1 MKVTKMKNFK
11 KKIVVITG
19 AAAGMGRAYAVE
31 FARLG
36 AILALNDFDKA
47 GLDETIRLISKKYPK
62 VKVLGKAFDVGS
74 REQMNEFAEQ
84 VKLTFGNAHV
94 IINNAG
100 IAGGAKPV
108 WEITDEAL
116 DRVIRVNLMGVIHG
130 TRAFLP
136 QLFANKE
143 GAVINVSSI
152 FGLVGT
158 PFNSDYCATKFAV
171 RGFTEALM
179 VELHD
184 TPIQVHLVHPG
195 GIKTNI
201 AKGSENGAE
210 FEEKYL
216 KTTPEDMVKHVIK
229 KVKQNEPRIVYG
241 YQARRVWFA
250 SLALRLKAR
259 NEVFYKEFKEF
270 IDQYKPF

>member
-1 MKVTKMKNFK
+1 MKSFKNK
-11 KKIVVITG
+11 VVVITG
-19 AAAGMGRAYAVE
+19 AGAGMGRSYALE

-36 AILALNDFDKA
+36 SIVALNDYDKN
-47 GLDETIRLISKKYPK
+47 GLDETIRLINQKYPK
-62 VKVLGKAFDVGS
+62 TKVLAKAFDVS
-74 REQMNEFAEQ
+74 NRDAMYEFADQ

-100 IAGGAKPV
+100 ISGGGQPV
-108 WEITDEAL
+108 WLLEDKDYE
-116 DRVIRVNLMGVIHG
+116 RVIGINLFGVIHG

-158 PFNSDYCATKFAV
+158 PGTSDYCATKFAV
-171 RGFTEALM
+171 RGFTESLM

-201 AKGSENGAE
+201 AKNNGENGAE
-210 FEEKYL
+210 FEARYL
-216 KTTPEDMVKHVIK
+216 KTSPDDIVKHVIK
-229 KVKQNEPRIVYG
+229 RVKQNEPRIVYG
-241 YQARRVWFA
+241 YQARRVHLA
-250 SLALRLKAR
+250 SLVMNLKSR
-259 NEVFYKEFKEF
+259 NELFFKEMREF
-270 IDQYKPF
+270 IDQYRPF